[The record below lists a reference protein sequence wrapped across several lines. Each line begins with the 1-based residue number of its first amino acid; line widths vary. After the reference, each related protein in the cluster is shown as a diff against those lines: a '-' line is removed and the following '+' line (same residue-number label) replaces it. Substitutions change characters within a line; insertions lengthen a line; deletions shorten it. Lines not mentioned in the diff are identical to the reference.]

1 MWIRPGRTSLWW
13 DNFVQG
19 EVDDRAWR
27 ENFRM
32 SKDSIVALSEELRPY
47 IEGIITNMRAPVGVL
62 KKVACTL
69 YYLSD
74 EGRLRKT
81 TNAFGLSRPTVSVI
95 VRQTC
100 KAITV
105 HLGPKYIQLPFTVP
119 ETEELVSG
127 FLRDHGM
134 PQCLGAV
141 DGTHVDIKQPAV
153 NAMDYINRKHRFS
166 LNVQAVCDHKYR

>member
-1 MWIRPGRTSLWW
+1 M
-13 DNFVQG
+13 
-19 EVDDRAWR
+19 
-27 ENFRM
+27 
-32 SKDSIVALSEELRPY
+32 
-47 IEGIITNMRAPVGVL
+47 
-62 KKVACTL
+62 
-69 YYLSD
+69 
-74 EGRLRKT
+74 
-81 TNAFGLSRPTVSVI
+81 SVI

-166 LNVQAVCDHKYR
+166 LNVQAVCDNKYR